1 MDSFTYIIVSW
12 YVCGMLGKWTDGWLF
27 NVWSID
33 DTLCVIL
40 YIIEYYLLCIRLY
53 RHESC
58 PSISSLTFKV
68 KRHRSSCPCARQC
81 WAFSQFAGNMPPTFQ
96 VLDATIRSI
105 VMGGWYLKSFDHT
118 WAPERP
124 QTSNH
129 SNLTRLEYLKN
140 IDWCIAIL
148 WGCHR
153 PVDFAA
159 QCLLDESSCVAFD
172 HGSLDSS
179 YYLPTMRHMLAPKFT
194 RCLDN
199 CNWCNLISLIILVF
213 VVLGILGP

>member
-1 MDSFTYIIVSW
+1 MLYIYMDSFTYIIVSW

-40 YIIEYYLLCIRLY
+40 YIIECYLLCIRLY

-124 QTSNH
+124 QTSNY
-129 SNLTRLEYLKN
+129 SNLTRLEYLKTL
-140 IDWCIAIL
+140 IDA
-148 WGCHR
+148 
-153 PVDFAA
+153 
-159 QCLLDESSCVAFD
+159 
-172 HGSLDSS
+172 
-179 YYLPTMRHMLAPKFT
+179 
-194 RCLDN
+194 
-199 CNWCNLISLIILVF
+199 
-213 VVLGILGP
+213 